1 MTIQQFREFYR
12 SKGIQTLGALAD
24 PSPELI
30 KKLPINSVIH
40 ILGDSENPGLDTSE
54 TLLKGYRE
62 KIYLVTATEYDPDH
76 SVGTSRTPNI
86 QEALTK
92 FLKVNRGFM
101 RVRDFNLLKTA
112 TKQQLI
118 AVDYSWQDQ
127 FHKVQA
133 TKVGSFEQLEA
144 KLWSIPYTIKKIDAF
159 QPRDHF
165 IMIPIPASLIPKS
178 ILDNRSL
185 SNQPQLANTFFGL
198 DEQFLRHV
206 WMALNPETNK
216 HSFLGNFSDMYR
228 RVNLVFKSYD
238 GRYTVLNLG
247 YLMSFVSGNENMT
260 FLNSVA
266 TKPYTEVQ
274 KYYLKSMISLQTIE
288 LNGASIA
295 EQERAEAEKV
305 AKLAVIDKSEEEG
318 SELDQRFLQDIELEH
333 AQLQNAAQ
341 LGQSSPTIGDTEGVA
356 AAASSS
362 SEPKSEIDET
372 LKSKEIDKDL
382 EALEVIAQRRI
393 NNTQSKVTTVTD
405 AEVEGYT
412 SEIPEDKT
420 SIEAELLKP
429 RTPKEALIEKL
440 NKLADEGRIS
450 SAEFRRKKDLI
461 ERADTIPDPYGSG
474 KTIAEASK
482 LTPEDLEIDQDKAKM
497 NVPDTV
503 IDPSMAKS
511 SLRAIGPKYNTEL
524 IYKDILASIQAVQR
538 GGVIIKNHTVD
549 RQSTVLGDYDVHTVE
564 IVPLSGQPSI
574 VRAKIPLIEEDGSF
588 IAKGV
593 KYAARIQRVDVP
605 IRKIGPNRVG
615 LSSYY
620 GKTFVDRAA
629 KKADSSLAFVLS
641 RLSKATIQPDE
652 HLRDVAPGNVFDNYF
667 EAPYF
672 YSGIS
677 ESYQSFKA
685 GNYELDFNSKGMR
698 AKLSPDVLKIYEKN
712 GARICGRVS
721 GRSNTLVVIDKENR
735 FYTAQDGVLAPIGDI
750 YDLLGM
756 DRRAAPVDF
765 AELKVFSK
773 SIPVGVYLA
782 KTIGFRKL
790 VKMLGAEHRLVEG
803 RQQKNLQPNE
813 YVVQFKDVAYIFNM
827 KDETSTMVLAGF
839 RAFEKETKLYNAE
852 LFDSPDIYLRLLESK
867 GLNVAYFREMENLQD
882 MFIDPI
888 TERVL
893 KEMGE
898 PTSFNGLLIRS
909 CELLKNYYYPASQDA
924 DYQRNRG
931 YDRFAGFFYK
941 DMVNAIRAYKQ
952 KNSTGR
958 AKVDM
963 SPYQVWT
970 TITRDSTVKQV
981 EENNPIQALKITQ
994 EAVTY
999 VGEGGRGKESMNRES
1014 RAYMTSDLGITS
1026 EASVDSSDVG
1036 INVFLSADP
1045 EFANINGTSKKNR
1058 SKDATNLLSTSA
1070 LLAPFSTNDD

>member
-1 MTIQQFREFYR
+1 MTMQQFKEFYR
-12 SKGIQTLGALAD
+12 SKGIQTLGALTD

-30 KKLPINSVIH
+30 KKLPINSVLH
-40 ILGDSENPGLDTSE
+40 VLGDSENPGLDSSE
-54 TLLKGYRE
+54 TLLKGYKE
-62 KIYLVTATEYDPDH
+62 KIMLVTATEYDPEH
-76 SVGTSRTPNI
+76 TTGTARSANI
-86 QEALTK
+86 QEALSK
-92 FLKVNRGFM
+92 FLKLNRNFL
-101 RVRDFNLLKTA
+101 RVRDFNLLKAA

-118 AVDYSWQDQ
+118 AVDYSRQDQ
-127 FHKVQA
+127 FYRVQD
-133 TKVGSFEQLEA
+133 TKVGNFNQLES
-144 KLWSIPYTIKKIDAF
+144 KLWSIPYMIRKIDAIR
-159 QPRDHF
+159 PREHF
-165 IMIPIPASLIPKS
+165 VLIPIPASLVPKS
-178 ILDNRSL
+178 ILDSKAL
-185 SNQPQLANTFFGL
+185 ATQPQLSNSFYGI

-206 WMALNPETNK
+206 WLAINPSTAQ
-216 HSFLGNFSDMYR
+216 HSMLGGYGDMYR

-238 GRYTVLNLG
+238 GRYTILNLG
-247 YLMSFVSGNENMT
+247 YLMSFIAGNPNMT
-260 FLNSVA
+260 FLSSIS
-266 TKPYTEVQ
+266 TKPFTEVQ

-288 LNGASIA
+288 LSGASAA
-295 EQERAEAEKV
+295 EQERAQEEKE

-333 AQLQNAAQ
+333 SHLQNAAQ

-356 AAASSS
+356 GAASAA
-362 SEPKSEIDET
+362 SEPKSEIDEV

-382 EALEVIAQRRI
+382 EALEVIAQRRS
-393 NNTQSKVTTVTD
+393 NKVVSKAKMVTD
-405 AEVEGYT
+405 AEVDTYT
-412 SEIPEDKT
+412 SEIPEDKA

-440 NKLADEGRIS
+440 NKLADEGRIT
-450 SAEFRRKKDLI
+450 SAEFRRKKELI
-461 ERADTIPDPYGSG
+461 EKSDTIPDPYGSG
-474 KTIAEASK
+474 KTVAEASK
-482 LTPEDLEIDQDKAKM
+482 IKPEDL
-497 NVPDTV
+497 V
-503 IDPSMAKS
+503 IDEKDAVMDAPEVVIDKSMTKS
-511 SLRAIGPKYNTEL
+511 SLRVVGPKYNTEI
-524 IYKDILASIQAVQR
+524 IYKDILSSIQAVQR
-538 GGVIIKNHTVD
+538 GGVIVKNHTVD
-549 RQSTVLGDYDVHTVE
+549 RQSTVLGDFDVHTVE
-564 IVPLSGQPSI
+564 IVPLNGQPSI
-574 VRAKIPLIEEDGSF
+574 VRAKIPLVDEEGTF
-588 IAKGV
+588 TAKGT
-593 KYAARIQRVDVP
+593 KYAMRVGRVDVP
-605 IRKIGPNRVG
+605 IRKIGSNRVG

-641 RLSKATIQPDE
+641 RLAKATIQPDE
-652 HLRDVAPGNVFDNYF
+652 HLRDVSPGNVFDNYF

-677 ESYQSFKA
+677 ESYQSLKA
-685 GNYELDFNSKGMR
+685 GNYDLDFNSKGMR
-698 AKLSPDVLKIYEKN
+698 SKLSPEVLKTYEVN
-712 GARICGRVS
+712 GSRICGHVS
-721 GRSNTLVVIDKENR
+721 GRNTTYVVIDKENK
-735 FYTAQDGVLAPIGDI
+735 FYTAQDGTLTPVGDI
-750 YDLLGM
+750 YDILGL
-756 DRRAAPVDF
+756 DRQAAPIDF

-790 VKMLGAEHRLVEG
+790 VKLLGAKHRLVEG
-803 RQQKNLQPNE
+803 RQQKNLQPDE
-813 YVVQFKDVAYIFNM
+813 YVVQFKDVAYIFSK

-852 LFDSPDIYLRLLESK
+852 LFDSPDIYLRLLEAK

-888 TERVL
+888 TERIL

-898 PTSFNGLLIRS
+898 PTNFNGLLIRS

-941 DMVNAIRAYKQ
+941 DMVNAVRAYKQ

-1045 EFANINGTSKKNR
+1045 EFANINGTSKKER
-1058 SKDATNLLSTSA
+1058 SKEAANLLSTSA